1 MFKLRKTL
9 DGVIKPDNNKIHVL
23 KMAEVGSYPEAG
35 VSDGNKMIN
44 DRSLYF
50 SAMMAGKRLKQEL
63 SCSVSVSSSHQN
75 GRLRLV
81 CCTILAWVRRE
92 FPRHRFKQDDNMSKL
107 SHTAGPIKWK
117 CSQGSNNMVHYQ
129 IINNMVHGAL
139 NHH

>member
-50 SAMMAGKRLKQEL
+50 SAMMAGKRLKQEISL
-63 SCSVSVSSSHQN
+63 
-75 GRLRLV
+75 LRV
-81 CCTILAWVRRE
+81 CQLIT
-92 FPRHRFKQDDNMSKL
+92 SKWP
-107 SHTAGPIKWK
+107 A
-117 CSQGSNNMVHYQ
+117 
-129 IINNMVHGAL
+129 
-139 NHH
+139 